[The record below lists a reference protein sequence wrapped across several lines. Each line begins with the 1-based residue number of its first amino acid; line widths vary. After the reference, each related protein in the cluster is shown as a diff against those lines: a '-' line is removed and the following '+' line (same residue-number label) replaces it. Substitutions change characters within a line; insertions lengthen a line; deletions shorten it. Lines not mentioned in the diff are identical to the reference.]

1 MVTTKNKSH
10 NPNKIWILLTTINL
24 VEISLM
30 NRKDPIASFSS
41 RVLILEM
48 VLVKKWQE
56 KSINRRSNQF
66 LNCLQKQRRY
76 RKKKRWRKSLW
87 LICSLKVI
95 SGKETMRDWLNHRI
109 LKTIIKTKEKTMR
122 KKKEHSS
129 KKQVVIKC

>member
-10 NPNKIWILLTTINL
+10 NLNKIWILLITINL

-56 KSINRRSNQF
+56 KSINRKNNQF
-66 LNCLQKQRRY
+66 PNCLQKQRRY
-76 RKKKRWRKSLW
+76 KKKKRWRKSLW
-87 LICSLKVI
+87 LIYSLKVI

-122 KKKEHSS
+122 KKREHSS
-129 KKQVVIKC
+129 KKQVAIKC